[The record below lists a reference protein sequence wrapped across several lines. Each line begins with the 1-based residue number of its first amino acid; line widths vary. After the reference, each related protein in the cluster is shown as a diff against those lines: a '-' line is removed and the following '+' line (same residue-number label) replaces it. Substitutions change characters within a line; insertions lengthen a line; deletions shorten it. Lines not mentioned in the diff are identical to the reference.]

1 MFKSIEAFGQLWM
14 TGSAIYEIDV
24 IAPIVH
30 CRELGY
36 DDKDIVVDVVLSGN
50 PHLNHV
56 LAKVYNSLSVAE
68 RTFEIMQYYERMF
81 GLLRAKQGH
90 TDVDFRYI
98 IGPRRQMANKIVP
111 V

>member
-1 MFKSIEAFGQLWM
+1 M
-14 TGSAIYEIDV
+14 
-24 IAPIVH
+24 H

-36 DDKDIVVDVVLSGN
+36 EDKDIVVDVVLSGN

-98 IGPRRQMANKIVP
+98 IGARRQMANKIVP
-111 V
+111 EQFTKDEVESQIT